1 MRGRILAGTLA
12 VVLAGLSG
20 ACSDEKPTTIA
31 DPTTSADAD
40 DSAEGGKG
48 LTGADATSSAGDVD
62 PVDVA
67 ALEAKAEAAAGQV
80 VARSRA
86 FEPATV
92 TIKAGEAVAWR
103 FEDGQVPHG
112 VVGDGFDTPP
122 RNQGVFV
129 HTFADAGSYAY
140 RCPIHPAE
148 MQGTVE
154 VR

>member
-1 MRGRILAGTLA
+1 MKRRELVGA
-12 VVLAGLSG
+12 VAVAVTVFTG
-20 ACSDEKPTTIA
+20 ACSDGEPAASGGGDISSA
-31 DPTTSADAD
+31 ESSADAPAAAGD
-40 DSAEGGKG
+40 EP
-48 LTGADATSSAGDVD
+48 ADASGDVE

-67 ALEAKAEAAAGQV
+67 ALEARATAAAGQV

-92 TIKAGEAVAWR
+92 TIKASEAVAWR

-112 VVGDGFDTPP
+112 VVGDGFDSPP

-140 RCPIHPAE
+140 RCPVHPAE
-148 MQGTVE
+148 MQGTIE